1 MARRNAPPG
10 PTKAKAANKPRIQ
23 RKPKDEGVTVVNDR
37 KTETDVAK
45 LIDCLDEWTRELRAA
60 RSPAPEVPARRSRS
74 SAQVRK
80 VVSTVSPTPSYPRGN
95 PLTESME
102 FSDRQGVVWLAY
114 IEGAPLTPSEQRGR
128 AAVLPD
134 RHLRFDS
141 AIESRFTSHV
151 PAGSPFLAEARLQSL
166 LDEAEPDLP
175 VAVTAGSPTRALINP
190 VTEWS
195 ARAVESGREVI
206 ADGSRRWQETASQ
219 REALRRQVLERL
231 SGAANTMQGMV
242 DGVLGHRPAQP

>member
-10 PTKAKAANKPRIQ
+10 PTKAKAAKKPRIQ
-23 RKPKDEGVTVVNDR
+23 RKPDEATTVVNYR

-45 LIDCLDEWTRELRAA
+45 LIDCLNEWTQDLRAA
-60 RSPAPEVPARRSRS
+60 HSAALEVPPRKSRSPSHT
-74 SAQVRK
+74 RK
-80 VVSTVSPTPSYPRGN
+80 VVLPTPRTPSYPRGN

-102 FSDRQGVVWLAY
+102 FTDRDGIVWLAY
-114 IEGAPLTPSEQRGR
+114 IEGAPLTLSEQRGR

-141 AIESRFTSHV
+141 PVESRFTALV

-166 LDEAEPDLP
+166 LDDAQPDLP
-175 VAVTAGSPTRALINP
+175 LAVTTESPTRALISP

-206 ADGSRRWQETASQ
+206 ADGSRCWQETASQ
-219 REALRRQVLERL
+219 REALRRQLLERL
-231 SGAANTMQGMV
+231 SGAANTMQAMV